1 MAVGWLALLK
11 HVPWTDVVSNAPRVA
26 EGARKLW
33 QAVAKKSPPTP
44 AEAPS
49 TLPPEARA
57 VSDLASRLAPLETAV
72 AELQS
77 QMVAS
82 SELINALADQNA
94 QLIARIAALQ
104 RRVAWLAAALAI
116 VGIATG
122 LAFVL
127 LR

>member
-11 HVPWTDVVSNAPRVA
+11 YVPWTDVVSNAPRVA

-33 QAVAKKSPPTP
+33 QAVAKKSPPPP
-44 AEAPS
+44 AEAPAS
-49 TLPPEARA
+49 LPLEARA
-57 VSDLASRLAPLETAV
+57 VADLASRLAPLETAV

-104 RRVAWLAAALAI
+104 RRVAWLTAALALI
-116 VGIATG
+116 GIATA

>member
-1 MAVGWLALLK
+1 MAIGWLALLK

-44 AEAPS
+44 AEAPA

-57 VSDLASRLAPLETAV
+57 VSDLASRLGPLETAV

-104 RRVAWLAAALAI
+104 RRVAWLAAALAV
-116 VGIATG
+116 VGAAS